1 MDNTPLWTQHVYAS
15 IMARLPEFAAIV
27 TADAAARYR
36 AQAPPTGAVDAG
48 TATDAPSPAGAGTGA
63 KDDAAGADDS
73 TQELIAA
80 GESPECPECGGMN
93 LYYSEGCKTCE
104 SCGWSEC

>member
-1 MDNTPLWTQHVYAS
+1 MWKSPV
-15 IMARLPEFAAIV
+15 
-27 TADAAARYR
+27 
-36 AQAPPTGAVDAG
+36 G
-48 TATDAPSPAGAGTGA
+48 DAPSGPGPAA